1 MTLQLLHGFSDVSDD
16 LDLGDFSKNLCQ
28 VHSLEEL
35 VLRRQAF
42 SQSDSSMLMHFVE
55 RIPFLSD
62 SKRSSRLGES
72 CFAEDGSIDV
82 EGHHGEGGERQY
94 LHSSATTE
102 PCWNF

>member
-1 MTLQLLHGFSDVSDD
+1 MALQFLYCFPDVLDD
-16 LDLGDFSKNLCQ
+16 LDFRDFSKNICQ
-28 VHSLEEL
+28 LHPLEKL

-72 CFAEDGSIDV
+72 CLAEDGSIDV
-82 EGHHGEGGERQY
+82 EGYHGEGGERQY